1 MSREKQCYWIALLAD
16 GTYKELWGTKEE
28 VSKWLDERE
37 YTNYRLVK
45 WED

>member
-1 MSREKQCYWIALLAD
+1 MESYWIVLLAD
-16 GTYKELWGTKEE
+16 GTYKELYGTREQ
-28 VSKWLDERE
+28 VTKWLDERD